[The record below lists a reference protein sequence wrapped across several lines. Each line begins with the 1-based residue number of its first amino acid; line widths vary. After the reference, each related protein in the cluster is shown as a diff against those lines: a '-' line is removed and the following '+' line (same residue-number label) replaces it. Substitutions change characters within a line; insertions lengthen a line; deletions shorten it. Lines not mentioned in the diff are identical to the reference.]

1 MSSLISINFALVG
14 GVQVAT
20 LLLYS
25 QQVALHL
32 AQTGHRGLHKVIN
45 FTVQLLADTA
55 ADFIIRQGGWVCTYS
70 LFCSWHWGNSWNI
83 HSWMERVALLMNGK
97 CCTVAMCLWPSAS
110 VLSIA
115 VFVCFVFFCLSF
127 LTLLQTSSSGREAG
141 CVHIHCFVHDIE
153 VTHEISIHEWKV
165 LHCYYVPVALCFRIE
180 HCCCFFVL
188 FFCLSFLSLLMTSS
202 SGREAG
208 CVHIQ
213 FYY

>member
-70 LFCSWHWGNSWNI
+70 LFCS
-83 HSWMERVALLMNGK
+83 
-97 CCTVAMCLWPSAS
+97 
-110 VLSIA
+110 
-115 VFVCFVFFCLSF
+115 
-127 LTLLQTSSSGREAG
+127 
-141 CVHIHCFVHDIE
+141 
-153 VTHEISIHEWKV
+153 
-165 LHCYYVPVALCFRIE
+165 
-180 HCCCFFVL
+180 
-188 FFCLSFLSLLMTSS
+188 
-202 SGREAG
+202 
-208 CVHIQ
+208 
-213 FYY
+213 